1 MTRAEALL
9 RSVAG
14 QFPTIAGILGVRLLR
29 KPLAAMS
36 PGHPHYCVACDRQWR
51 HLGAGW
57 SCTLHW
63 ASACPMCRPHRVE
76 G

>member
-1 MTRAEALL
+1 MTRVAALL

-14 QFPTIAGILGVRLLR
+14 QFPTVAGILRR
-29 KPLAAMS
+29 KPVAAGPHS
-36 PGHPHYCVACDRQWR
+36 HYCTACDRQWR

-63 ASACPMCRPHRVE
+63 ASECPTCWAHRVE